1 MVTQLTQNVYTP
13 QEYLE
18 WESDAE
24 VRHEFINGEIIPMA
38 GGTTRHNE
46 IVTNLCVFLKPTL
59 RQQGRRLYS
68 ENVRLWIPASEVF
81 TYPDLMI
88 LDGDPIYY
96 ENTQTTVT
104 NPVVIIEVLSES
116 TRDYDQG
123 RKFGFYRSLEMLQD
137 YVLVDQEKCSVM
149 VYRRGNRKEWNLQ
162 ILEALTEK
170 IQLESL
176 GIKITLADIYEGI
189 F

>member
-18 WESDAE
+18 WESDAQI
-24 VRHEFINGEIIPMA
+24 RHEFINGEIIPMA
-38 GGTTRHNE
+38 GGTTRHNL
-46 IVTNLCVFLKPTL
+46 ITGNIYITL
-59 RQQGRRLYS
+59 RLGLKGKNAPVYM

-137 YVLVDQEKCSVM
+137 YVLVDQKKCLVM
-149 VYRRGNRKEWNLQ
+149 LYQRGNEKQWNLQ
-162 ILEALTEK
+162 ILEELTEE
-170 IQLESL
+170 IPLESL
-176 GIKITLADIYEGI
+176 GTKITLADIYEGI